1 MIFNKLFYFTI
12 MIKVKYI
19 KNFQEDT
26 EEIIDSKEFPN
37 AIDQW
42 DKEIGDYTYNKLL
55 DLNSIYDFNDYD
67 NAESIT
73 EVIYDDKDKII
84 ALCDCIELYY
94 NL

>member
-1 MIFNKLFYFTI
+1 

-42 DKEIGDYTYNKLL
+42 DKEIEDYTYHKLL
-55 DLNSIYDFNDYD
+55 ELDSIYDFNDYE

-84 ALCDCIELYY
+84 TLCDCVELYY